1 MTTHIVISRSDLFAA
16 LNGAYCAGCEG
27 QPYSNPA
34 NAAPSG
40 WLPIA
45 DAPKDGTWVHG
56 AFPKRGQASEKF
68 PWTII
73 TVRFV
78 DGQWFNQREDES
90 GTPTH
95 FLPLVTPE

>member
-34 NAAPSG
+34 NEAPSG
-40 WLPIA
+40 WLHI
-45 DAPKDGTWVHG
+45 DQAPKDGTWVLVACKNPDG
-56 AFPKRGQASEKF
+56 KG
-68 PWTII
+68 WI
-73 TVRFV
+73 TEICNCYSLLWHDANRARF
-78 DGQWFNQREDES
+78 G
-90 GTPTH
+90 GKHPTH